1 MRQATRS
8 IATPRRPFARIL
20 AAALDRR
27 NKPAHV
33 CVRQLPLPAPLM
45 KTSRLH
51 HPLITFVLTLF
62 LAGAPLCAA
71 KGNTDEKRAEARKM
85 RDQVLADLYKLHPD
99 AKAKI
104 KKAAGYAVFSNVGV
118 NLLFA
123 SVAGGSGVV
132 VQSGFMSDT
141 ETFMKMA
148 SAGIGIGLGVKDFRA
163 VFVFSDKDKLRDFV
177 EKGWDFSGQA
187 DAAAKSD
194 DKGAAVAGAATVF
207 PGVEVYQITKN
218 GLALQ
223 ATLQGT
229 KYWKDKDLN

>member
-1 MRQATRS
+1 MSLAHPMKIS
-8 IATPRRPFARIL
+8 PRLSR
-20 AAALDRR
+20 
-27 NKPAHV
+27 
-33 CVRQLPLPAPLM
+33 LPLLLVALALSVAPV
-45 KTSRLH
+45 H
-51 HPLITFVLTLF
+51 
-62 LAGAPLCAA
+62 A
-71 KGNTDEKRAEARKM
+71 KSDPETQKKEIRAM
-85 RDQVLADLYKLHPD
+85 RDSVLADLYKLHPD

-118 NLLFA
+118 NLIFA
-123 SVAGGSGVV
+123 SFAGGHGIVV
-132 VQSGFMSDT
+132 KEGLLSDT
-141 ETFMKMA
+141 ETFMKMG
-148 SAGIGIGLGVKDFRA
+148 SAGIGIGLGIKDFRA
-163 VFVFSDKDKLRDFV
+163 VFVFSDKEKLATFI

-194 DKGAAVAGAATVF
+194 DKGAALAGAKTVV